1 MTKEEKDKLEALLE
15 RARDHKMSEAEIRQQ
30 AIGWIVGNSPEGYRP
45 TREDVARNLQ
55 RA

>member
-1 MTKEEKDKLEALLE
+1 MTKEENDTLTTLLE
-15 RARDHKMSEAEIRQQ
+15 RARNHKMTEAEIRQQ

-45 TREDVARNLQ
+45 TREDVSRNLQ